1 MRGLPGS
8 VYDFEAANKYKREL
22 DDTTF
27 GSPEKAREWFYEK
40 VYARPTQACSAA
52 SINALFRPH
61 DRYHL
66 DEAFRVLVNLYK
78 VCPPLDLAERL
89 LANADLLRTAT

>member
-1 MRGLPGS
+1 

-40 VYARPTQACSAA
+40 VYARPTHWCKR
-52 SINALFRPH
+52 ICWP
-61 DRYHL
+61 
-66 DEAFRVLVNLYK
+66 
-78 VCPPLDLAERL
+78 DLPRL
-89 LANADLLRTAT
+89 ID

>member
-1 MRGLPGS
+1 

-40 VYARPTQACSAA
+40 VYARPPQLVCSA
-52 SINALFRPH
+52 SSVNALLAHTTDITSTRPSVSWSICT
-61 DRYHL
+61 RYGGGGP
-66 DEAFRVLVNLYK
+66 ERVLW
-78 VCPPLDLAERL
+78 
-89 LANADLLRTAT
+89 